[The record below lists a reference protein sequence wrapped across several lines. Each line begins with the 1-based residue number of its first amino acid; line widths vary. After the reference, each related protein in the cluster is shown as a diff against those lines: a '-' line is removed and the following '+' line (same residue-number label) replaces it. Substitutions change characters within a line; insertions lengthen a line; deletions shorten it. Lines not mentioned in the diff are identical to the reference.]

1 MLNGEYMVF
10 GCCGCSLFCMFYVC
24 SVCYMFLYVHGVSAV
39 CVVFSVVCIFELF
52 MWCWLYVV
60 SAVNMWYMNGTF
72 VVLWGLYGVH
82 AICSVCVSCMFC
94 LIFVLCVQSV

>member
-10 GCCGCSLFCMFYVC
+10 GYCGCNLFYMFYVC
-24 SVCYMFLYVHGVSAV
+24 SVLYVSLLCAWCECCMCGV
-39 CVVFSVVCIFELF
+39 FPVVCIFELF

-72 VVLWGLYGVH
+72 VVLWGLYGVR
-82 AICSVCVSCMFC
+82 AICSVCMSC
-94 LIFVLCVQSV
+94 LILVLCVQSV